1 MSNAE
6 QYSSFVRLQRQKGAE
21 IFLSTMKE
29 KNGEKK
35 HLAHCVKSGCQLTGA
50 IVVVAI
56 SPWSLYCIFFWVG
69 CKTIPLLTNN
79 L

>member
-1 MSNAE
+1 MQSNILPLLDYNVKRE
-6 QYSSFVRLQRQKGAE
+6 LK

-69 CKTIPLLTNN
+69 CKTIPLLKNN
-79 L
+79 F

>member
-1 MSNAE
+1 MQSNILSLLDYDVKRE
-6 QYSSFVRLQRQKGAE
+6 LKVFFVNNER
-21 IFLSTMKE
+21 

-56 SPWSLYCIFFWVG
+56 SPWSLYCIFF
-69 CKTIPLLTNN
+69 
-79 L
+79 

>member
-1 MSNAE
+1 MQSNILPLLDYNVKRE
-6 QYSSFVRLQRQKGAE
+6 LK